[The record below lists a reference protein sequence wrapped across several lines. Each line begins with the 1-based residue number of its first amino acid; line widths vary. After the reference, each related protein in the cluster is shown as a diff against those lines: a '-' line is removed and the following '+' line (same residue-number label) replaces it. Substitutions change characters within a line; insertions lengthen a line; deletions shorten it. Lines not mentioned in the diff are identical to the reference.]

1 MKTLEKS
8 ILQGTTHMR
17 THLEVDPVVGL
28 RSLEGIQPLIE
39 EYKWAIDLEICV
51 FPQEGLLN
59 NPGTDELMVEGLK
72 QGCHVVGGAPYTDS
86 DPPGQIDRLF
96 EMAREYDVDVD
107 MHLDF
112 GNTPEGMTIEHVC
125 NRTEEYGWGGRV
137 TVGHMTQL
145 STLEVP
151 ELERITRRLADVGVA
166 VTVLPSTD
174 LYLMGR
180 HQDHNVLR
188 GVVPIHKMLRHGV
201 NCNLSSNNVLN
212 PFTPFGDCSLIRMAN
227 LYANICQVGQID
239 DTIECFDMVT
249 RRSAELLNLDDYGIE
264 VGKSADLVVID
275 NSDRQGAV
283 AELSQPLMGIKR
295 GHVDVQ
301 ARAGPTPPARALT
314 MPDLPFEDPVG
325 AFCRRNHVALK
336 GAGGGPLAGLS
347 FGAKDVFHIAGTRT
361 GFGHPTWLATH
372 EAPAEDRGRGAAAA
386 RCGGRRRRQD
396 PHRRAGVQPHRR
408 EPALRYAGQHA
419 RARSHSRGL
428 VQRLRG
434 GGHGRARR
442 LRHRHRLR
450 GLGPA
455 AGELLRHLRHASDG
469 RPRAARRGDPV
480 RPALRRRRL
489 VSRATPECWSGSGA
503 CSWPTTRNRRRRAG
517 CFAPSTPS
525 RWWTKRCP
533 APWTLR
539 SRRWRLASARSRT

>member
-1 MKTLEKS
+1 MDLILRNALIVGAENEPPVDIGIEGGRVAAVEAGLAAEGEEIDVGGRLVSPGFIETHIHLDKSCLLDRCKSVEGTLEEAISEVAKAKQNFQPEEVRERAVRTLEKC

-28 RSLEGIQPLIE
+28 RSLEGIQPLID

-72 QGCHVVGGAPYTDS
+72 RGCHVVGGAPYTDS

-96 EMAREYDVDVD
+96 EMAREFDVDVD

-275 NSDRQGAV
+275 NTDRQSAV
-283 AELSQPLMGIKR
+283 AELSPPLMGIKR
-295 GHVDVQ
+295 GHV
-301 ARAGPTPPARALT
+301 T
-314 MPDLPFEDPVG
+314 F
-325 AFCRRNHVALK
+325 
-336 GAGGGPLAGLS
+336 
-347 FGAKDVFHIAGTRT
+347 
-361 GFGHPTWLATH
+361 
-372 EAPAEDRGRGAAAA
+372 
-386 RCGGRRRRQD
+386 
-396 PHRRAGVQPHRR
+396 RR
-408 EPALRYAGQHA
+408 EPAELRWP
-419 RARSHSRGL
+419 
-428 VQRLRG
+428 
-434 GGHGRARR
+434 GR
-442 LRHRHRLR
+442 
-450 GLGPA
+450 
-455 AGELLRHLRHASDG
+455 
-469 RPRAARRGDPV
+469 
-480 RPALRRRRL
+480 
-489 VSRATPECWSGSGA
+489 
-503 CSWPTTRNRRRRAG
+503 
-517 CFAPSTPS
+517 
-525 RWWTKRCP
+525 
-533 APWTLR
+533 
-539 SRRWRLASARSRT
+539 

>member
-1 MKTLEKS
+1 MDLILRNALIVGAENEPSVDIGIEGGRVAAVEAGLAAEGEEIDVGGRLVSPGFIETHIHLDKSCLLDRCKSVEGTLEEAISEVAKAKRNFQPDEVRERAVRTLEKS

-59 NPGTDELMVEGLK
+59 NPGTDELMIEGLK
-72 QGCHVVGGAPYTDS
+72 RGCRVVGGAPYTDS

-96 EMAREYDVDVD
+96 EMAREFDVDVD

-145 STLEVP
+145 STLEVS
-151 ELERITRRLADVGVA
+151 ELERITRRLADAGVA

-275 NSDRQGAV
+275 NTDRQGAV

-295 GHVDVQ
+295 GHV
-301 ARAGPTPPARALT
+301 T
-314 MPDLPFEDPVG
+314 F
-325 AFCRRNHVALK
+325 
-336 GAGGGPLAGLS
+336 
-347 FGAKDVFHIAGTRT
+347 
-361 GFGHPTWLATH
+361 
-372 EAPAEDRGRGAAAA
+372 
-386 RCGGRRRRQD
+386 
-396 PHRRAGVQPHRR
+396 RR
-408 EPALRYAGQHA
+408 EPA
-419 RARSHSRGL
+419 
-428 VQRLRG
+428 RLNRP
-434 GGHGRARR
+434 GH
-442 LRHRHRLR
+442 
-450 GLGPA
+450 
-455 AGELLRHLRHASDG
+455 
-469 RPRAARRGDPV
+469 
-480 RPALRRRRL
+480 
-489 VSRATPECWSGSGA
+489 
-503 CSWPTTRNRRRRAG
+503 
-517 CFAPSTPS
+517 
-525 RWWTKRCP
+525 
-533 APWTLR
+533 
-539 SRRWRLASARSRT
+539 